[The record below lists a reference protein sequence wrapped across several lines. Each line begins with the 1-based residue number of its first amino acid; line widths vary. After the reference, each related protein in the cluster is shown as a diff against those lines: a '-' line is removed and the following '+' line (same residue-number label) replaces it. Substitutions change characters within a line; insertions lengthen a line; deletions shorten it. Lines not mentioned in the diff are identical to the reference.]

1 MEDFFNFFGLFT
13 ISEVYDCNHSTAKKI
28 ITIMMMITI
37 SNIQTTF
44 TELCIESELFSH
56 YTLQGRRNLG
66 TGSPPRFRQISCPMP
81 TGGDRLRPP
90 SLPITSPSPH
100 PPSLD
105 FKTFLRPCYVFI
117 YSIIVACVQ
126 SIRILT
132 KEF

>member
-1 MEDFFNFFGLFT
+1 MGDFFSNFVAFSQYLKFT
-13 ISEVYDCNHSTAKKI
+13 TAIILHTAKKI

-44 TELCIESELFSH
+44 TELCIESDIFSH
-56 YTLQGRRNLG
+56 YTVQGRRNLG
-66 TGSPPRFRQISCPMP
+66 TWGPSRFRQISCPMP
-81 TGGDRLRPP
+81 TGGDRLSPP
-90 SLPITSPSPH
+90 SLSITPPT

-105 FKTFLRPCYVFI
+105 SKTFLRPCYVFI